1 MGITFSR
8 PGGIGHARP
17 ARGATIRAL
26 GVGRTVMTMT
36 AVTTRRHL
44 GGATVA
50 LAAATMTATTMT
62 ATTMAAG
69 SAHAARSRCSRSQ
82 PTGSFPTGSPTS
94 GPTRPRS
101 ASMAASPGVVWF
113 SAPRPVVGAAIPR
126 STTLSSASTTA
137 MPPPGEPGRRW
148 CGQRPG
154 PWSGSRRVKLFTGR
168 GPVSRHR
175 QHREPRRPVA
185 SAGVASF
192 TALTRPPTARPG
204 RRSGA
209 GAPP

>member
-1 MGITFSR
+1 MLGRSR
-8 PGGIGHARP
+8 
-17 ARGATIRAL
+17 ATIRAL
-26 GVGRTVMTMT
+26 GVGRTVTTMT

-69 SAHAARSRCSRSQ
+69 PRMRLRSRCSRSQ
-82 PTGSFPTGSPTS
+82 PTGIVSNGSPTS

-101 ASMAASPGVVWF
+101 ASIPHRRASSG

-148 CGQRPG
+148 CGPCPG

-168 GPVSRHR
+168 GPVSGTVNIVNRGGPWQVPGVGVVHR
-175 QHREPRRPVA
+175 SP
-185 SAGVASF
+185 
-192 TALTRPPTARPG
+192 TRPPAPARP
-204 RRSGA
+204 RSGA
-209 GAPP
+209 GAPPLD